1 MRAWRT
7 WLMAGALL
15 PAVSAPAINPLE
27 RSISNSRQFIVYCD
41 DMSLRHKVA
50 TFSEEVKSDALK
62 LIGESGRWKI
72 PIVITLEKVGD
83 LDPVKSPVS
92 LVMQAT
98 PQGPKIQ
105 LDVKIGDDPGTVNL
119 QRHIVQAVYLEY
131 SYRERKIRGGEQ
143 IVLPASWLVAGAIE
157 TFRRRDLG
165 VDTDLFERLVE
176 TNRMPTIE
184 QFLSLHPESEGEA
197 AQLMDGAYGMALLQ
211 LLTEQPEGRR
221 GLAHFVRDWPDQD
234 KDPVG
239 ALTRAFPGLGEGSA
253 GLQKWWTLNIA
264 RFSAA
269 DRYRG
274 LSMEETDRQLN
285 SLLDIELAV
294 GPEGEKKTFNI
305 AEFTA
310 FLNYKDAKK
319 ALAARHGEVVA
330 LSAKANSLFRPV
342 VRGYE
347 EVLARLMRGKTRGV
361 RDEILKTEIYRETV
375 LHRMNDIADYLNWY
389 EATQLGVRTNAFD
402 GYLRAARAIEADDR
416 KQPIEEEI
424 QKYLDALEAEL

>member
-1 MRAWRT
+1 M
-7 WLMAGALL
+7 
-15 PAVSAPAINPLE
+15 PAVSAFGINPLE

-41 DMSLRHKVA
+41 DVSLRHKVA
-50 TFSEEVKSDALK
+50 AFAEEVKSDALK
-62 LIGESGRWKI
+62 LIGRSGSWKI
-72 PIVITLEKVGD
+72 PIVITLEKGQG
-83 LDPVKSPVS
+83 LDPMKSPVS

-105 LDVKIGDDPGTVNL
+105 MDVKIGDDPGTVFL
-119 QRHIVQAVYLEY
+119 QRHIVRAVYLEY
-131 SYRERKIRGGEQ
+131 SYRDRKIRGGEE
-143 IVLPASWLVAGAIE
+143 IVLPAWWLVAGAIE

-165 VDTDLFERLVE
+165 VDTDLFARLVE
-176 TNRMPTIE
+176 TNRMPEIDT
-184 QFLSLHPESEGEA
+184 FLSLHPDSAGEA

-211 LLTEQPEGRR
+211 LLTEQPNGRHC
-221 GLAHFVRDWPDQD
+221 LANFVRDWPDQANN
-234 KDPVG
+234 PVG

-264 RFSAA
+264 RLSAA

-274 LSMEETDRQLN
+274 LSIEETDRRLN
-285 SLLDIELAV
+285 ALLDVELTV
-294 GPEGEKKTFNI
+294 GPEGEKKSFNV
-305 AEFTA
+305 AEFTT
-310 FLNYKDAKK
+310 FLGNKEAKK

-330 LSAKANSLFRPV
+330 LSAQANSLFRPV

-347 EVLARLMRGKTRGV
+347 EVFARLMRGKTRGV
-361 RDEILKTEIYRETV
+361 RDQILKTEIYRETV

-402 GYLRAARAIEADDR
+402 SYLRAARAIEADHR

-424 QKYLDALEAEL
+424 QKYLDALEAQL